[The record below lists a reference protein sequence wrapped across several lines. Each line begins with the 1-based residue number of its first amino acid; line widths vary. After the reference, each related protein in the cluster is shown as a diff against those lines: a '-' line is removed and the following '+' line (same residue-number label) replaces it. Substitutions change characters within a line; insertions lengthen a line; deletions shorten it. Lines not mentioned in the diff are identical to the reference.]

1 MSSKEGPK
9 PRTAGTRIIVLLLLA
24 VLTLVII
31 MNAESIRSSAFVA
44 SILGN
49 EVEGEPTTSY
59 SLTPDSSNMFVVY
72 NDGLSVLGSAG
83 LTVFDKTGNE
93 SIDLAASFSKPVV
106 KVAGK
111 YLIGYD
117 VGGSRFLYVKDSK
130 LVQNVMT
137 DSPVLT
143 AEVNARGW
151 TLVVSEKIGSKATC
165 LIYND
170 DRNLVYEW
178 ISSER
183 YITCSALSDDC
194 KTAVIGGLQQK
205 EAGLVSALKFISF
218 DSETPYAIVEF
229 NDVIILDVE
238 FLNDGSIAVLTEDS
252 VTVFNDDGT
261 ERGSFSFESD
271 QLLDYDI
278 DGEDFLLL
286 RLARGSSDEI
296 SDVHVLNHEC
306 KIEQSISYPN
316 IMAIDAEENYFGI
329 LTSNMVVVYNSNLEK
344 QFTTGILTGNKG
356 LLIDEGGAA
365 YVLSTVEATIY
376 R

>member
-1 MSSKEGPK
+1 M
-9 PRTAGTRIIVLLLLA
+9 R
-24 VLTLVII
+24 
-31 MNAESIRSSAFVA
+31 
-44 SILGN
+44 
-49 EVEGEPTTSY
+49 
-59 SLTPDSSNMFVVY
+59 
-72 NDGLSVLGSAG
+72 
-83 LTVFDKTGNE
+83 
-93 SIDLAASFSKPVV
+93 
-106 KVAGK
+106 
-111 YLIGYD
+111 
-117 VGGSRFLYVKDSK
+117 
-130 LVQNVMT
+130 
-137 DSPVLT
+137 
-143 AEVNARGW
+143 
-151 TLVVSEKIGSKATC
+151 
-165 LIYND
+165 
-170 DRNLVYEW
+170 
-178 ISSER
+178 
-183 YITCSALSDDC
+183 
-194 KTAVIGGLQQK
+194 
-205 EAGLVSALKFISF
+205 
-218 DSETPYAIVEF
+218 PYAIVDSMMLYLE
-229 NDVIILDVE
+229 E